1 MAQSPGSVLG
11 IDDSLTI
18 RKLLEMVLARGGYS
32 YELAATG
39 EEGISRAKR
48 NPPQL
53 VLLDYVLPDMKGLDV
68 ATALS
73 QDDKTNAIPV
83 ILMSAKSDDL
93 RPLFSSLPSVLEFV
107 SNPFTPAE
115 ISILVA
121 DIF

>member
-1 MAQSPGSVLG
+1 MAQSLGSVLG

-53 VLLDYVLPDMKGLDV
+53 ILLDYVLPDMKGLDV
-68 ATALS
+68 AQALA
-73 QDDKTNAIPV
+73 QDEKTKGIPIV
-83 ILMSAKSDDL
+83 LMSAKSDDL
-93 RPLFSSLPSVLEFV
+93 RGLFRNLTSV
-107 SNPFTPAE
+107 
-115 ISILVA
+115 
-121 DIF
+121 